1 MSDQTR
7 QRINILLIAIIIGLI
22 LLAAGFPGM
31 ELKPGRT
38 ISVADVGESQSLSN
52 GIPAAPEF
60 RQLIKF
66 PLAILFV
73 VIALL
78 IFFYFLRRVQ
88 IKNLLL
94 LFGGLVVLI
103 YLLYLIDQIKLPSTS
118 TPIVT
123 TQDVGIPSATP
134 VAGSPI
140 GSPPEN
146 LFTFVI
152 IGLCLVALTAFVWL
166 FFRTTRQANK
176 RNTLAE
182 EAGQAVKAI
191 QNGEY
196 LGSVIIRCYFQ
207 MEKTLIEEEGIQRSQ
222 SLTPREFERLLIAK
236 GLSISQI
243 HELTRLFE
251 QVRYGNKTLGP
262 EDEQTA
268 INCLTGIQN
277 SFAARKAGHS

>member
-1 MSDQTR
+1 MPDLYR
-7 QRINILLIAIIIGLI
+7 QNLFIFIVLIVIGLI

-38 ISVADVGESQSLSN
+38 IPVSDVGESQSSPS

-66 PLAILFV
+66 PLAIFFV
-73 VIALL
+73 VIVLL
-78 IFFYFLRRVQ
+78 IFFYFLRR
-88 IKNLLL
+88 IHLKHLLL
-94 LFGGLVVLI
+94 LFGGLVILI
-103 YLLYLIDQIKLPSTS
+103 YMLYLINQIKLPSTS
-118 TPIVT
+118 APIVI
-123 TQDVGIPSATP
+123 TQDVGMQSVTP
-134 VAGSPI
+134 VAASAI
-140 GSPPEN
+140 VNPPEN

-152 IGLCLVALTAFVWL
+152 IGLCLLAFATFVWL
-166 FFRTTRQANK
+166 FFRTTRQAN
-176 RNTLAE
+176 NGNPLAD
-182 EAGQAVKAI
+182 EAGQAVKAFH
-191 QNGEY
+191 NGEC
-196 LGSVIIRCYFQ
+196 LGSVIIRCYLQ
-207 MEKTLIEEEGIQRSQ
+207 MEKTLIEEEGIQRGQ

-251 QVRYGNKTLGP
+251 QVRYGKKTLDP

-277 SFAARKAGHS
+277 SFTARKTGH